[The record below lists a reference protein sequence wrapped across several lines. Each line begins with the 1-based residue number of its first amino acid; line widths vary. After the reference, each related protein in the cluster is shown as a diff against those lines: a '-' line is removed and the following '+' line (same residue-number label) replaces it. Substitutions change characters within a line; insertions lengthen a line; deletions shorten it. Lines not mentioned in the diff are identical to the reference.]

1 MAPLVLTCRI
11 KPKVCFY
18 QRARSS
24 SLVSQEKAAEAG
36 KKHFGMLAEENA
48 FVSSEESLSEKMRC
62 ISLAFSLRFV
72 LVVVAHVKQKE
83 AELNALPWD
92 LAHENYQTRS
102 QRGVGFI
109 QFAYNILQGQKRQSM
124 NRHWLS
130 FSFSLLSG

>member
-18 QRARSS
+18 QWARSS
-24 SLVSQEKAAEAG
+24 NLVSQEKAAEAG

-72 LVVVAHVKQKE
+72 LVVVAHVKQKRSR
-83 AELNALPWD
+83 AEC
-92 LAHENYQTRS
+92 T
-102 QRGVGFI
+102 
-109 QFAYNILQGQKRQSM
+109 
-124 NRHWLS
+124 
-130 FSFSLLSG
+130 SLGACT

>member
-24 SLVSQEKAAEAG
+24 NLVSQEKAAEAG

-72 LVVVAHVKQKE
+72 LIVVAHVKQKRSR
-83 AELNALPWD
+83 AEC
-92 LAHENYQTRS
+92 T
-102 QRGVGFI
+102 
-109 QFAYNILQGQKRQSM
+109 
-124 NRHWLS
+124 
-130 FSFSLLSG
+130 SLGSCT